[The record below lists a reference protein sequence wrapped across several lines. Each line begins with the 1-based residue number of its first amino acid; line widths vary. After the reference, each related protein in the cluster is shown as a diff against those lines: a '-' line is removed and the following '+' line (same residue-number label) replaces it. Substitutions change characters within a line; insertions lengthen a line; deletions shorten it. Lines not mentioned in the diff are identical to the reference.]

1 MTDHVQKAVQLFGG
15 AVTTV
20 PGGGVRLSKPD
31 ALRGPA
37 TDTLVRQAVFG
48 NEPEREAARWLLWE
62 LGQATG
68 ARPASI
74 NDLYLARGRGECGG
88 FTVPAINV
96 RMLAYDTGRAVFR
109 AALAGKAGAIILE
122 IARSEIAYTGQ
133 RPDEYVAVIIGA
145 ALREGYTLPLFI
157 QGDHCQVNA
166 KKYAAD
172 PEGEVGEVKKLIA
185 EEVAAGF
192 YNIDVDTSTLVD
204 LSRPTL
210 EEQQRDNFE
219 RCAEITAFIREREPE
234 GITVSVGGEIGEVG
248 HKNSTVEELHAFM
261 GGCRA
266 TLDRLGVVEGLSKIS
281 VQTGTSHGGIVLPDG
296 TIAAVKLDLEALAAL
311 SRVAQQDYGT
321 AGAVQHG
328 ASTLPSNAFGNFP
341 RVEACEIHLATNF
354 QNIVFDHPKLPADL
368 RGRMY
373 AWVDANAQGDRK
385 AEDSEE
391 QFYYKARK
399 KAIGPFKEECWSL
412 PQDVRDAIATDL
424 ERTFRFLF
432 EQLNVNGT
440 DTLVDRFI
448 HAPVQ
453 HHASLEKV
461 SVSAEDDPDAGE

>member
-1 MTDHVQKAVQLFGG
+1 MTDHVQQAVRMFGG
-15 AVTTV
+15 AVSLV
-20 PGGGVRLSKPD
+20 PGGIALADPA
-31 ALRGPA
+31 ALRTAA
-37 TDTLVRQAVFG
+37 TDRLVRQAVFG
-48 NEPEREAARWLLWE
+48 GEAEREAARWLLWE
-62 LGQATG
+62 LGQITG

-74 NDLYLARGRGECGG
+74 NDLYLARGRGECSG

-96 RMLAYDTGRAVFR
+96 RMLAYDTARAVFR

-133 RPDEYVAVIIGA
+133 RPDEYVAVLIGA

-210 EEQQRDNFE
+210 AEQQRDNVE
-219 RCAEITAFIREREPE
+219 RCAEITAFIRAREPE
-234 GITVSVGGEIGEVG
+234 GVTVSVGGEIGEVG
-248 HKNSTVEELHAFM
+248 FKNSTVEELHAFM
-261 GGCRA
+261 RGCRA
-266 TLDRLGVVEGLSKIS
+266 TLDRLGVAEGLSKIS

-296 TIAAVKLDLEALAAL
+296 SIAAVKLDLEALAAL
-311 SRVAQQDYGT
+311 SRAARQDYAT

-354 QNIVFDHPKLPADL
+354 QNLVFDHPKLPAEL
-368 RGRMY
+368 RKRMY
-373 AWVDANAQGDRK
+373 AWLDVNAQGERK
-385 AEDSEE
+385 AGDSEE

-399 KAIGPFKEECWSL
+399 KAIGPFKEECWAL
-412 PQDVRDAIATDL
+412 PAEVRDAIAADL

-461 SVSAEDDPDAGE
+461 LVSAEDDPDAGE

>member
-1 MTDHVQKAVQLFGG
+1 MTDHVKQALALFGG
-15 AVTTV
+15 AVTQV
-20 PGGGVRLSKPD
+20 PGGVRITDPA

-37 TDTLVRQAVFG
+37 TDRLVRQAVLG
-48 NEPEREAARWLLWE
+48 GEAEREAARWLLWE
-62 LGQATG
+62 LGQGTG

-74 NDLYLARGRGECGG
+74 NDLYLARGRGECSG

-96 RMLAYDTGRAVFR
+96 RMLAYDTARAVFR
-109 AALAGKAGAIILE
+109 AARAGKAGAIILE
-122 IARSEIAYTGQ
+122 IARSEIAYTAQ
-133 RPDEYVAVIIGA
+133 RPDEYVAVLIGA

-172 PEGEVGEVKKLIA
+172 PDGEVGEVKKLIA

-234 GITVSVGGEIGEVG
+234 GVTVSVGGEIGEVG

-261 GGCRA
+261 QGCRT
-266 TLDRLGVVEGLSKIS
+266 TLERLGVPEGLSKIS
-281 VQTGTSHGGIVLPDG
+281 VQTGTSHGGVVLPDG
-296 TIAAVKLDLEALAAL
+296 SIAEVKLDLKALAAL
-311 SRVAQQDYGT
+311 SQAAQRDYGT

-354 QNIVFDHPKLPADL
+354 QNMVYDHPKFPAEL
-368 RGRMY
+368 RARMY

-385 AEDSEE
+385 ADDSEE

-412 PQDVRDAIATDL
+412 PQDVRDAIAADL
-424 ERTFRFLF
+424 ETTFRFLF

-440 DTLVDRFI
+440 NTLVDRFI

-461 SVSAEDDPDAGE
+461 LVSAEDDPDAGE